1 MNKYFSKFLLI
12 ERIKITKVFNGA
24 IYGIRKIPLIG
35 KHLGDKYYFYDLK
48 EIFNTFIPIFSI
60 IWQFIKSILT
70 FGFAIIIS
78 RTMLKFLFEISDKSP
93 LFFRENFDLSLGAV
107 LLTCIPFVFYITNM
121 ITSSMLTDNGNVF
134 SDLSKNFNFFPDDL
148 AYIFL
153 YLQPFLNF
161 IGRTLG
167 FVIFGK
173 IFANINP
180 IYTFAFSLGLYFYNI
195 NITCFWTKIYE
206 KKEKSFFE
214 DRPFLQIILIL
225 ILDLAISLLVLIIK
239 LDFKVLS
246 LGFFLINLILFPFT
260 VKYFKN
266 FKGYDRIIE
275 KTINVYKIAV
285 KDAKDIQDG
294 VVKIENKDVNKK
306 EKIKGEGFV
315 YLNKLF
321 FKRHKRHLLKP
332 TLIKTGIFFALG
344 ITVFFILS
352 SLTMKSNEI
361 YKILIYAIPII
372 SYILFKQDIILMA
385 FYKNCDSSLM
395 YYNFYREDK
404 NLLTMFWLRF
414 ISIFKLMAIPMGA
427 MFIIYAGFAIKFLVK
442 TNVNLILPIFYIL
455 LNAIFFTVLPLF
467 QYYIIQPF
475 DKEGKQKSVILALM
489 NMFLYYIFIF
499 GLPALAMKM
508 EEMKFMLIISI
519 FIIGFVGFASFIIYK
534 FAPKTFKIKQWK
546 KTSRGLFN
554 FSHPYIEFFLFPL
567 QIWESFCLLDK
578 LKMVEL

>member
-1 MNKYFSKFLLI
+1 MMKIWVIKMSRYFSKFLLI
-12 ERIKITKVFNGA
+12 ERIKITKIFNGMV
-24 IYGIRKIPLIG
+24 YGIRKIPIIG

-48 EIFNTFIPIFSI
+48 EIVNTFVPIFSI

-107 LLTCIPFVFYITNM
+107 LLTCTPFIFYITNM
-121 ITSSMLTDNGNVF
+121 ITSSMLTDDGNVF

-148 AYIFL
+148 ACIFL
-153 YLQPFLNF
+153 YLQPFLIF

-195 NITCFWTKIYE
+195 NMTCFWTKIYE

-266 FKGYDRIIE
+266 FKGYDKIIE

-285 KDAKDIQDG
+285 KDVKNIQDG
-294 VVKIENKDVNKK
+294 VVKIENKDINKK

-315 YLNKLF
+315 YLNNLF
-321 FKRHKRHLLKP
+321 FKRHKKHLLKP
-332 TLIKTGIFFALG
+332 TLIKSGIFLIIGIGGFLFA
-344 ITVFFILS
+344 S
-352 SLTMKSNEI
+352 SLTMKAKEV
-361 YKILIYAIPII
+361 YKILIFIIPII

-385 FYKNCDSSLM
+385 FYKNCDSSLL

-404 NLLTMFWLRF
+404 NLLKMFWLRLN
-414 ISIFKLMAIPMGA
+414 SIFKLMLIPMGA
-427 MFIIYAGFAIKFLVK
+427 MFTIYIGFAIKFLIK
-442 TNVNLILPIFYIL
+442 TDLNLLLPIFYIL

-475 DKEGKQKSVILALM
+475 DKEGKQKSVVLVLM

-499 GLPALAMKM
+499 GLPALATKIG
-508 EEMKFMLIISI
+508 EIKFMLIISI
-519 FIIGFVGFASFIIYK
+519 FMVAFVGLASFLIYK
-534 FAPKTFKIKQWK
+534 FAPKTFKIKQ
-546 KTSRGLFN
+546 
-554 FSHPYIEFFLFPL
+554 
-567 QIWESFCLLDK
+567 
-578 LKMVEL
+578 

>member
-12 ERIKITKVFNGA
+12 ERIKITKVFNG
-24 IYGIRKIPLIG
+24 IVYGIRKIPIIG
-35 KHLGDKYYFYDLK
+35 KHMGDKYYFYDFK
-48 EIFNTFIPIFSI
+48 EIVNTFVPIFSI

-70 FGFAIIIS
+70 FGFSILIS
-78 RTMLKFLFEISDKSP
+78 RTVLKFLFEITDKSP
-93 LFFRENFDLSLGAV
+93 LFFRSDFDLSLGAV

-134 SDLSKNFNFFPDDL
+134 SDLSKNFNFFPNDL
-148 AYIFL
+148 ARIFL
-153 YLQPFLNF
+153 YLQPFLIF

-180 IYTFAFSLGLYFYNI
+180 LYTFLFSLGIYFYNI
-195 NITCFWTKIYE
+195 NITGFWTKIYE
-206 KKEKSFFE
+206 KREKSFFE

-246 LGFFLINLILFPFT
+246 LGFFFINIILFPFT

-266 FKGYDRIIE
+266 FKGYDKIIE

-285 KDAKDIQDG
+285 KDAKNIQDG
-294 VVKIENKDVNKK
+294 VVKIENKDINKK

-315 YLNKLF
+315 YLNNLF

-332 TLIKTGIFFALG
+332 TLIKTGIFFVLG
-344 ITVFFILS
+344 ICGFFLLS
-352 SLTMKSNEI
+352 RLTIKGNEV

-372 SYILFKQDIILMA
+372 SYILFKQDKILMA
-385 FYKNCDSSLM
+385 FYKNCDSSLL

-404 NLLTMFWLRF
+404 NLLKMFWLRF
-414 ISIFKLMAIPMGA
+414 ISIFKLMLIPMGA
-427 MFIIYAGFAIKFLVK
+427 MFVIYIGFAIKYLTK
-442 TNVNLILPIFYIL
+442 TDLNLSLPIFYIL

-475 DKEGKQKSVILALM
+475 DKEGKQKSVVLVLM

-499 GLPALAMKM
+499 GLPALATKIG
-508 EEMKFMLIISI
+508 EIKFMLIISI
-519 FIIGFVGFASFIIYK
+519 FMVAFVGFASFLIYK
-534 FAPKTFKIKQWK
+534 FAPKTFKIKQ
-546 KTSRGLFN
+546 
-554 FSHPYIEFFLFPL
+554 
-567 QIWESFCLLDK
+567 
-578 LKMVEL
+578 

>member
-70 FGFAIIIS
+70 FGFSILIS
-78 RTMLKFLFEISDKSP
+78 RTVLKFLFEISDKSP
-93 LFFRENFDLSLGAV
+93 LFFRGNFDLSLGAV

-121 ITSSMLTDNGNVF
+121 ITSSMLTDNGNSF

-266 FKGYDRIIE
+266 FKGYDKIIE

-332 TLIKTGIFFALG
+332 TLIKTAIFFALG
-344 ITVFFILS
+344 ITVLFILS

-385 FYKNCDSSLM
+385 FYKNCDSSLL

-404 NLLTMFWLRF
+404 NLLKMFWLRF
-414 ISIFKLMAIPMGA
+414 ASIFKLMAIPMGA
-427 MFIIYAGFAIKFLVK
+427 MFIIYAGFAIKFLIK
-442 TNVNLILPIFYIL
+442 TNVNLILPIFYIF

-475 DKEGKQKSVILALM
+475 DKEGKQKSVVLVLM
-489 NMFLYYIFIF
+489 NIFLYYIFIF

-508 EEMKFMLIISI
+508 EEMKFILIISI
-519 FIIGFVGFASFIIYK
+519 FIIAFVGFASFIIYK

-546 KTSRGLFN
+546 KDLSG
-554 FSHPYIEFFLFPL
+554 
-567 QIWESFCLLDK
+567 SF
-578 LKMVEL
+578 

>member
-1 MNKYFSKFLLI
+1 MSRYFSKFLLI
-12 ERIKITKVFNGA
+12 ERIKITKIFNGMV
-24 IYGIRKIPLIG
+24 YGIRKVPIIG

-48 EIFNTFIPIFSI
+48 EIVNTFVPIFSI

-70 FGFAIIIS
+70 FGFSIIIS

-93 LFFRENFDLSLGAV
+93 LFFRGNFDLSLGAV

-148 AYIFL
+148 AHIFL
-153 YLQPFLNF
+153 YLQPFLIF

-180 IYTFAFSLGLYFYNI
+180 LYTFLFSLGIYFYNI
-195 NITCFWTKIYE
+195 NITGFWTKIYE
-206 KKEKSFFE
+206 KREKSFFE

-266 FKGYDRIIE
+266 FKGYDKIIE

-285 KDAKDIQDG
+285 KDAKNIQDG
-294 VVKIENKDVNKK
+294 VVKIENKDINKK
-306 EKIKGEGFV
+306 EKIKGQGFV
-315 YLNKLF
+315 YLNNLF
-321 FKRHKRHLLKP
+321 FKRHKKHLLKP
-332 TLIKTGIFFALG
+332 TLIKSGIFLILG
-344 ITVFFILS
+344 IGGFLFAS
-352 SLTMKSNEI
+352 SLTMKAKEV
-361 YKILIYAIPII
+361 YKILIFIIPII

-385 FYKNCDSSLM
+385 FYKNCDSSLL

-404 NLLTMFWLRF
+404 NLLKMFWLRF
-414 ISIFKLMAIPMGA
+414 ASIFKLMLIPMGA
-427 MFIIYAGFAIKFLVK
+427 MFTIYIGFAIKFLIK
-442 TNVNLILPIFYIL
+442 TDLNLLLPIFYIL

-475 DKEGKQKSVILALM
+475 DKEGKQKSVVLVLM

-499 GLPALAMKM
+499 GLPALTTKIG
-508 EEMKFMLIISI
+508 EIKFMLIISI
-519 FIIGFVGFASFIIYK
+519 FMVAFVGLASFLIYK
-534 FAPKTFKIKQWK
+534 FAPKTFKIKQ
-546 KTSRGLFN
+546 
-554 FSHPYIEFFLFPL
+554 
-567 QIWESFCLLDK
+567 
-578 LKMVEL
+578 